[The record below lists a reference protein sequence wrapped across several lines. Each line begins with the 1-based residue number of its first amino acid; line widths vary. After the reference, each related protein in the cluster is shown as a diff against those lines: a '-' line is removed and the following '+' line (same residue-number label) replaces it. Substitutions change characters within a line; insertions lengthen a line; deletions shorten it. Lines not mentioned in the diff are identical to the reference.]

1 MKDFLV
7 RCSPFIGEKGWRKRL
22 DNIISKRV
30 FGSAL
35 LGATVGFEFTVVVG
49 LITTSLLLKAII
61 GFLAMFAVILLLMY
75 WDVVEEKAQDVIEE

>member
-22 DNIISKRV
+22 DNILSKRV

-35 LGATVGFEFTVVVG
+35 LGATVGFEFTVIVG
-49 LITTSLLLKAII
+49 LITGSLLLKAVI
-61 GFLAMFAVILLLMY
+61 GLLATLAVVLLMMY
-75 WDVVEEKAQDVIEE
+75 WDVVEEKAQELTEE